1 MLIGIVVA
9 QDWPDLVV
17 RMDIWH
23 FMRRLPVGCTTDSH
37 QLYALFMSRLSQCIF
52 VWDSEDIEQLK
63 AAKRYEMLQESISLP
78 SDVDVLHRISRS
90 EMALH
95 CRRTTRGEKET
106 IALITEL
113 LSAFDG
119 DTGKDTLGVPLLNT
133 QRMQDIW
140 QKQQK
145 HVACIQ
151 DKPEFQ
157 LYIQTGTVLKGGIRL
172 PKFRCARGSTSLES
186 CYLHMNRF
194 IPGKYSECF
203 V

>member
-1 MLIGIVVA
+1 
-9 QDWPDLVV
+9 
-17 RMDIWH
+17 
-23 FMRRLPVGCTTDSH
+23 
-37 QLYALFMSRLSQCIF
+37 MSRLSQCIF

-90 EMALH
+90 EIALN

-106 IALITEL
+106 ITLITEL

-119 DTGKDTLGVPLLNT
+119 DTGKDTLAVPLLKT
-133 QRMQDIW
+133 QRMRDIW
-140 QKQQK
+140 KK

-157 LYIQTGTVLKGGIRL
+157 LYNQTGTFLKGGIRL
-172 PKFRCARGSTSLES
+172 PKFRCARRSTSLES